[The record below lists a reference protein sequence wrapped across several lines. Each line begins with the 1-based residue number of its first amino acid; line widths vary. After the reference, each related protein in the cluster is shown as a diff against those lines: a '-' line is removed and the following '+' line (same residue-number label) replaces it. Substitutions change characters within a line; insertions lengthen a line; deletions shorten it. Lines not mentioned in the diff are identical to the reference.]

1 LAPRKL
7 PAGRWRKHQQRRL
20 RNLPKYSDA
29 CGGTVAPIQ
38 QKQLPQPTH
47 RSSGIF
53 LRLLKYMTKYWPAV
67 ALAMSCVVAVTYLNV
82 VVPLIV
88 REIVDKVLVRS
99 MYDQLAWLSLSI
111 ILVAALRSIVSFTQR
126 FSQQYIGQKVVF
138 DLRNNLFKSLEEKS
152 FSFYDQ
158 AQTGQLMSRVTSDV
172 EQVRALLAW
181 WLETLVASI
190 LTVGSVIF
198 VISTIDLRLTLL
210 YLATVPLVLLAAY
223 NFSKRVRPRFVLV
236 REIFGDM
243 TSVIQQTIVGT
254 RVVRAFAQ
262 EEYETGKFAVP
273 HSKYL
278 RTNLEIWRYRSVFMP
293 FMAFTLSLGTALV
306 YWYGGG
312 EVIQGDMTVGSLVAS
327 AAYLAMLVMPVRFT
341 GFLITFYQQA
351 IAGAERIFEIMDARP
366 EVDEKADA
374 VELPPMQREIVFKDV
389 SFEYAPGEKVLDKIN
404 LTVKAGE
411 TIALLGATG
420 SGKSSLIQLIPRFY
434 DVTEGNITIDG
445 YDVRDV
451 KLRSLRQ
458 QIGIV
463 LQETFLFSASI
474 RENIAYG
481 RPDATIEEIERVAK
495 IAGAHDFIMSSPD
508 KYDTKVGERGITLSG
523 GQRQRIAIARA
534 LLLNPRILIF
544 DDSTSSVD
552 IETEH
557 EIQQA
562 LQILLRDRTTFIITQ
577 RVSTIKNAT
586 RIVVF
591 ENGRI
596 AEEGSHGELL
606 AKNGIYAKIYRTQFK
621 EQEELLEAQ
630 AVQRRSE

>member
-1 LAPRKL
+1 
-7 PAGRWRKHQQRRL
+7 
-20 RNLPKYSDA
+20 
-29 CGGTVAPIQ
+29 
-38 QKQLPQPTH
+38 
-47 RSSGIF
+47 
-53 LRLLKYMTKYWPAV
+53 
-67 ALAMSCVVAVTYLNV
+67 
-82 VVPLIV
+82 
-88 REIVDKVLVRS
+88 
-99 MYDQLAWLSLSI
+99 
-111 ILVAALRSIVSFTQR
+111 
-126 FSQQYIGQKVVF
+126 
-138 DLRNNLFKSLEEKS
+138 LEEKS

-190 LTVGSVIF
+190 LMVGSVIL
-198 VISTIDLRLTLL
+198 VISTIDIRLALL
-210 YLATVPLVLLAAY
+210 YLATVPLILFAAY
-223 NFSKRVRPRFVLV
+223 TFSKRIRPRFALT
-236 REIFGDM
+236 REFFGDM

-262 EEYETGKFAVP
+262 EGQEESKFEVP
-273 HSKYL
+273 HGRYL
-278 RTNLEIWRYRSVFMP
+278 KTNLEIWRYRSMFMP
-293 FMAFTLSLGTALV
+293 FMAFTISLGTALV

-312 EVIQGDMTVGSLVAS
+312 VVVQGNMTVGSLVAS
-327 AAYLAMLVMPVRFT
+327 ATYLGMLVMPIRFI

-351 IAGAERIFEIMDARP
+351 ITGAERIFEIMDTRS
-366 EVDEKADA
+366 EVEEKPNAA
-374 VELPPMQREIVFKDV
+374 ELPPMQEQIMFKDV
-389 SFEYAPGEKVLDKIN
+389 SFEYAPGKKVLDKIN
-404 LTVKAGE
+404 LTVKTGE

-445 YDVRDV
+445 RDIRDV
-451 KLRSLRQ
+451 TLRSLRQ

-474 RENIAYG
+474 RENISYG
-481 RPDATIEEIERVAK
+481 RPNSTMEEVVQVAK
-495 IAGAHDFIMSSPD
+495 IAGAHDFIMSFPE
-508 KYDTKVGERGITLSG
+508 KYETRVGERGITLSG

-552 IETEH
+552 VETEH
-557 EIQQA
+557 EIQKA
-562 LQILLRDRTTFIITQ
+562 LQILLKNRTTFIITQ

-586 RIVVF
+586 RIIVF
-591 ENGRI
+591 ENGCI
-596 AEEGSHGELL
+596 AEEGTHEELL

-630 AVQRRSE
+630 PIQQRSD

>member
-1 LAPRKL
+1 MPHARIC
-7 PAGRWRKHQQRRL
+7 
-20 RNLPKYSDA
+20 DA
-29 CGGTVAPIQ
+29 CGRMVAPAQ
-38 QKQLPQPTH
+38 QKPLLQPTGR
-47 RSSGIF
+47 RSGTF
-53 LRLLKYMTKYWPAV
+53 PRLLMYMTKYWPAV

-82 VVPLIV
+82 IVPLII
-88 REIVDKVLVRS
+88 REVVDKVLVRNL
-99 MYDQLAWLSLSI
+99 YDQLPWLSLSI
-111 ILVAALRSIVSFTQR
+111 VLVAALRSTVSFTQR
-126 FSQQYIGQKVVF
+126 YSQQYIGQKVVF

-190 LTVGSVIF
+190 LTVGSVIL

-223 NFSKRVRPRFVLV
+223 NFSRRVRPRFALV

-254 RVVRAFAQ
+254 KVVRAFAQ
-262 EEYETGKFAVP
+262 EEHETRKFAFP

-278 RTNLEIWRYRSVFMP
+278 KTNLEIWRYRSMFMP
-293 FMAFTLSLGTALV
+293 FMAFTLSLGTVLV
-306 YWYGGG
+306 YWYGGA
-312 EVIQGDMTVGSLVAS
+312 EVIQGNMTVGSLVAS
-327 AAYLAMLVMPVRFT
+327 AAYLAMLVMPVRFI

-351 IAGAERIFEIMDARP
+351 ITGAERIFEIMDAKP
-366 EVDEKADA
+366 EVEEKPNA
-374 VELPPMQREIVFKDV
+374 VELPPMQKEIAFGDV
-389 SFEYAPGEKVLDKIN
+389 SFEYAPGKKVLDRID

-420 SGKSSLIQLIPRFY
+420 SGKSSLIHLIPRFY
-434 DVTEGNITIDG
+434 DATEGGITIDG
-445 YDVRDV
+445 HDLRDV
-451 KLRSLRQ
+451 KLKSLRQ

-481 RPDATIEEIERVAK
+481 RPDAKIGEIERVAK
-495 IAGAHDFIMSSPD
+495 IAGAHDFIMSFPD
-508 KYDTKVGERGITLSG
+508 KYDTQVGERGITLSG

-552 IETEH
+552 VETEH

-562 LQILLRDRTTFIITQ
+562 LQILLKNRTTFIITQ

-596 AEEGSHGELL
+596 AEEGSHEELL
-606 AKNGIYAKIYRTQFK
+606 AEDGIYAKIYRTQFK

>member
-1 LAPRKL
+1 MV
-7 PAGRWRKHQQRRL
+7 
-20 RNLPKYSDA
+20 
-29 CGGTVAPIQ
+29 T
-38 QKQLPQPTH
+38 QPTH
-47 RSSGIF
+47 PSSGMF
-53 LRLLKYMTKYWPAV
+53 LRLLKYMVKYWPA
-67 ALAMSCVVAVTYLNV
+67 ATLAMSCVVAATYLNV
-82 VVPLIV
+82 VIPLII
-88 REIVDKVLVRS
+88 REVVDKVLVQKV
-99 MYDQLAWLSLSI
+99 YEQLAWLSLSI
-111 ILVAALRSIVSFTQR
+111 VLVAAFRAIVSFTQR
-126 FSQQYIGQKVVF
+126 YSQQYIGQRVVF
-138 DLRNNLFKSLEEKS
+138 DLRNSLFTSLEEKS

-190 LTVGSVIF
+190 LTVGSVIL

-210 YLATVPLVLLAAY
+210 YLATVPLVLVAAY
-223 NFSKRVRPRFVLV
+223 NFSKRVRPRFAIV
-236 REIFGDM
+236 RGIFGDM

-254 RVVRAFAQ
+254 KVVRAFAQ
-262 EEYETGKFAVP
+262 EEQETSKFAFP

-278 RTNLEIWRYRSVFMP
+278 KTNLEIWRYRSMFMP

-306 YWYGGG
+306 YWYGGA
-312 EVIQGDMTVGSLVAS
+312 EVIRGNMTVGSLVAS
-327 AAYLAMLVMPVRFT
+327 AAYLAMLVMPLRFI

-351 IAGAERIFEIMDARP
+351 ITGAERIFEIMDAKP
-366 EVDEKADA
+366 EVEEKPNA
-374 VELPPMQREIVFKDV
+374 VELPPIQKQIAFKDV
-389 SFEYAPGEKVLDKIN
+389 SFEYAPGKKVLDRIN
-404 LTVKAGE
+404 LIVKTGE

-420 SGKSSLIQLIPRFY
+420 SGKSSLIHLIPRFY
-434 DVTEGNITIDG
+434 DVTEGSITVDG
-445 YDVRDV
+445 YDIRDV

-481 RPDATIEEIERVAK
+481 RPEAKIEEIERAAK
-495 IAGAHDFIMSSPD
+495 IAGAHDFIMSFPD
-508 KYDTKVGERGITLSG
+508 KYDTEVGERGVTLSG

-552 IETEH
+552 VETEH

-562 LQILLRDRTTFIITQ
+562 LQILLKNRTTFIITQ

-596 AEEGSHGELL
+596 AEEGSHEELL
-606 AKNGIYAKIYRTQFK
+606 ANDGIYAKIYRTQFK
-621 EQEELLEAQ
+621 EQEELLEAW
-630 AVQRRSE
+630 AIPRGSD

>member
-1 LAPRKL
+1 MA
-7 PAGRWRKHQQRRL
+7 
-20 RNLPKYSDA
+20 
-29 CGGTVAPIQ
+29 
-38 QKQLPQPTH
+38 
-47 RSSGIF
+47 
-53 LRLLKYMTKYWPAV
+53 KYWSATV
-67 ALAMSCVVAVTYLNV
+67 VAMSCVVAVTYLNI
-82 VVPLIV
+82 VVPLVI
-88 REIVDKVLVRS
+88 REIVDKVLVQR

-111 ILVAALRSIVSFTQR
+111 VLIAALRSIFSFTQR

-138 DLRNNLFKSLEEKS
+138 DLRNNLFRSLEEKS

-181 WLETLVASI
+181 WLETLIASI
-190 LTVGSVIF
+190 LMVGSVVF
-198 VISTIDLRLTLL
+198 VISTIDVRLMLL
-210 YLATVPLVLLAAY
+210 YLATVPLVLVAAY
-223 NFSKRVRPRFVLV
+223 NFSRRIRPRFALT

-254 RVVRAFAQ
+254 KVVRAFAK
-262 EEYETGKFAVP
+262 EEYEKKKFALT
-273 HSKYL
+273 HGRYL
-278 RTNLEIWRYRSVFMP
+278 KTNLEIWRYRSMFMP
-293 FMAFTLSLGTALV
+293 FMAFTLGLGTALV

-312 EVIQGDMTVGSLVAS
+312 EVIRGGMTVGSLVAS
-327 AAYLAMLVMPVRFT
+327 AAYLTMLVMPVRFI

-351 IAGAERIFEIMDARP
+351 ITGAERIFEIMDAKP
-366 EVDEKADA
+366 EVEEKPNAI
-374 VELPPMQREIVFKDV
+374 ELPPMQKEIAFRDV
-389 SFEYAPGEKVLDKIN
+389 SFEYTSGVKVLDGIN
-404 LTVKAGE
+404 LAVKAGE

-420 SGKSSLIQLIPRFY
+420 SGKSSLIHLIPRFY
-434 DVTEGNITIDG
+434 DVAEGSIEIDG
-445 YDVRDV
+445 HDVRDL
-451 KLRSLRQ
+451 KLKSLRQ

-481 RPDATIEEIERVAK
+481 RPDAKMEEIERVAK
-495 IAGAHDFIMSSPD
+495 IAGAHDFITSFPE

-552 IETEH
+552 VETEH

-562 LQILLRDRTTFIITQ
+562 LQILLQNRTTFIITQ

-596 AEEGSHGELL
+596 AEEGSHEELL
-606 AKNGIYAKIYRTQFK
+606 RRDGIYAKIYRTQFK
-621 EQEELLEAQ
+621 EQEELLAAQ
-630 AVQRRSE
+630 AVQRRSRQ

>member
-1 LAPRKL
+1 MA
-7 PAGRWRKHQQRRL
+7 
-20 RNLPKYSDA
+20 
-29 CGGTVAPIQ
+29 
-38 QKQLPQPTH
+38 
-47 RSSGIF
+47 
-53 LRLLKYMTKYWPAV
+53 KYWPATAV
-67 ALAMSCVVAVTYLNV
+67 AMCCVLAVTYLNV
-82 VVPLIV
+82 IVPLVI
-88 REIVDKVLVRS
+88 REIVDKVLVQR

-111 ILVAALRSIVSFTQR
+111 VLIAVLRSVFSFTQR

-138 DLRNNLFKSLEEKS
+138 DLRNSLFKSLEEKS

-181 WLETLVASI
+181 WLETLIASV
-190 LTVGSVIF
+190 LTVGSVVF
-198 VISTIDLRLTLL
+198 VISTMDLRLMLL
-210 YLATVPLVLLAAY
+210 YLATVPLVLIAAY
-223 NFSKRVRPRFVLV
+223 NFSKRIRPRFALT
-236 REIFGDM
+236 REIYGDM

-254 RVVRAFAQ
+254 KVVRAFAQ
-262 EEYETGKFAVP
+262 EEYERKKFSLT
-273 HSKYL
+273 HGRYL
-278 RTNLEIWRYRSVFMP
+278 KTNLEIWGYRSMFMP

-306 YWYGGG
+306 YWFGGG
-312 EVIQGDMTVGSLVAS
+312 EVIRGSMTVGSLVAS
-327 AAYLAMLVMPVRFT
+327 AAYLTMLVMPVRFI

-351 IAGAERIFEIMDARP
+351 ITGAERIFEIMDAKP
-366 EVDEKADA
+366 EVEEKQNAI
-374 VELPPMQREIVFKDV
+374 ELPPMQKEIAFRNV
-389 SFEYAPGEKVLDKIN
+389 SFEYAPGVKVLDGIN
-404 LTVKAGE
+404 LAVKAGE

-420 SGKSSLIQLIPRFY
+420 SGKSSLIHLIPRFY
-434 DVTEGNITIDG
+434 DVTEGSIEIDG
-445 YDVRDV
+445 YDVKDV

-463 LQETFLFSASI
+463 LQETFLFSSSI
-474 RENIAYG
+474 KENIAYG
-481 RPDATIEEIERVAK
+481 RPNATMEEIERVAK
-495 IAGAHDFIMSSPD
+495 IAGAHDFILSFPD
-508 KYDTKVGERGITLSG
+508 RYDTKVGERGITLSG

-552 IETEH
+552 VETEH

-562 LQILLRDRTTFIITQ
+562 LQILLENRTTFVITQ

-596 AEEGSHGELL
+596 AEEGSHEELL

-621 EQEELLEAQ
+621 EQEELLAAQ
-630 AVQRRSE
+630 AVQRRGGQ

>member
-1 LAPRKL
+1 MA
-7 PAGRWRKHQQRRL
+7 
-20 RNLPKYSDA
+20 
-29 CGGTVAPIQ
+29 
-38 QKQLPQPTH
+38 
-47 RSSGIF
+47 
-53 LRLLKYMTKYWPAV
+53 KYWPAA
-67 ALAMSCVVAVTYLNV
+67 ALAMACVVAVTYLNV
-82 VVPLIV
+82 IVPLII
-88 REIVDKVLVRS
+88 REAVDKVLIQGL
-99 MYDQLAWLSLSI
+99 YDQLPWLSLSI
-111 ILVAALRSIVSFTQR
+111 ILVAALKSIVSFTQR
-126 FSQQYIGQKVVF
+126 YSQQYIGQKVVF
-138 DLRNNLFKSLEEKS
+138 DLRNDLFRSLEEKS

-181 WLETLVASI
+181 WLETLIASI
-190 LTVGSVIF
+190 LTVGSVIL
-198 VISTIDLRLTLL
+198 VISTIDMRLTLL

-223 NFSKRVRPRFVLV
+223 NFSRRVRPRFALV

-254 RVVRAFAQ
+254 KVVRAFAQ
-262 EEYETGKFAVP
+262 EEQEKRKFAVP
-273 HSKYL
+273 HGRYL
-278 RTNLEIWRYRSVFMP
+278 ATNLEIWRYRSIFIP

-306 YWYGGG
+306 YWYGGS
-312 EVIQGDMTVGSLVAS
+312 EVVQGNMTVGSLVAS
-327 AAYLAMLVMPVRFT
+327 AAYLAMLVMPVRFI

-351 IAGAERIFEIMDARP
+351 IAGAERIFEIMDAKP
-366 EVDEKADA
+366 DVEEKPDA

-389 SFEYAPGEKVLDKIN
+389 SFEYVPGKKVLDRIN
-404 LTVKAGE
+404 LRVKAGE
-411 TIALLGATG
+411 TVALLGATG
-420 SGKSSLIQLIPRFY
+420 SGKSSLIHLIPRFY
-434 DVTEGNITIDG
+434 DVTEGAITIDG
-445 YDVRDV
+445 YDIRDV
-451 KLRSLRQ
+451 TLRSLRQ

-481 RPDATIEEIERVAK
+481 RPDATMDDIIRVAK
-495 IAGAHDFIMSSPD
+495 IAGAHEFITSFPD
-508 KYDTKVGERGITLSG
+508 GYETQVGERGVTLSG

-552 IETEH
+552 VETEH

-562 LQILLRDRTTFIITQ
+562 LQILLKGRTTFIITQ
-577 RVSTIKNAT
+577 RVSTIKNAS

-596 AEEGSHGELL
+596 AEEGSHEELL
-606 AKNGIYAKIYRTQFK
+606 AKDGIYAKIYRTQFK

-630 AVQRRSE
+630 VTQRRGD

>member
-1 LAPRKL
+1 MA
-7 PAGRWRKHQQRRL
+7 
-20 RNLPKYSDA
+20 
-29 CGGTVAPIQ
+29 
-38 QKQLPQPTH
+38 
-47 RSSGIF
+47 
-53 LRLLKYMTKYWPAV
+53 KYWPAV

-82 VVPLIV
+82 IVPLII
-88 REIVDKVLVRS
+88 REVVDKVLVRNL
-99 MYDQLAWLSLSI
+99 YDQLPWLSLSI

-126 FSQQYIGQKVVF
+126 YSQQYIGQKVVF

-210 YLATVPLVLLAAY
+210 YLVTVPLVLIAAY
-223 NFSKRVRPRFVLV
+223 NFSRRVRPRFALV

-254 RVVRAFAQ
+254 KVVRAFAQ
-262 EEYETGKFAVP
+262 EEHETRKFAFP

-278 RTNLEIWRYRSVFMP
+278 KTNLEIWRYRSMFMP
-293 FMAFTLSLGTALV
+293 FMAFTLSLGTVLV
-306 YWYGGG
+306 YWHGGA
-312 EVIQGDMTVGSLVAS
+312 EVIQGNMTVGSLVAS
-327 AAYLAMLVMPVRFT
+327 AAYLAMLVMPVRFI

-351 IAGAERIFEIMDARP
+351 IAGAERIFEIMDAKP
-366 EVDEKADA
+366 EVEEKPNA
-374 VELPPMQREIVFKDV
+374 VELPPMQKEIAFKDV
-389 SFEYAPGEKVLDKIN
+389 SFEYAPGKKVLDKIN
-404 LTVKAGE
+404 LAAKAGE
-411 TIALLGATG
+411 TVALLGATG
-420 SGKSSLIQLIPRFY
+420 SGKSSMIHLIPRFY
-434 DVTEGNITIDG
+434 DVTEGSITVDG
-445 YDVRDV
+445 YDLRDV
-451 KLRSLRQ
+451 KLKSLRQ

-481 RPDATIEEIERVAK
+481 RPDAKTEEIERVAK
-495 IAGAHDFIMSSPD
+495 IAGAHDFIMSFPD
-508 KYDTKVGERGITLSG
+508 KYDTQVGERGITLSG

-552 IETEH
+552 VETEH

-562 LQILLRDRTTFIITQ
+562 LQILLKNRTTFIITQ
-577 RVSTIKNAT
+577 RVSTIKNAS

-596 AEEGSHGELL
+596 AEEGSHEELL
-606 AKNGIYAKIYRTQFK
+606 AKDGIYAKIYRTQFK

>member
-1 LAPRKL
+1 MA
-7 PAGRWRKHQQRRL
+7 
-20 RNLPKYSDA
+20 
-29 CGGTVAPIQ
+29 
-38 QKQLPQPTH
+38 
-47 RSSGIF
+47 
-53 LRLLKYMTKYWPAV
+53 KYWPATTV
-67 ALAMSCVVAVTYLNV
+67 AMLCVVAVTYLNV
-82 VVPLIV
+82 VVPLII
-88 REIVDKVLVRS
+88 REVVDKVLVQN

-111 ILVAALRSIVSFTQR
+111 IVIAALRSVFSFTQR
-126 FSQQYIGQKVVF
+126 FTQQYIGQKVVF

-181 WLETLVASI
+181 WLETLVSSV
-190 LTVGSVIF
+190 LTVGSVVL
-198 VISTIDLRLTLL
+198 VISTIDPRLMLF
-210 YLATVPLVLLAAY
+210 YLATIPLVLVAAY
-223 NFSKRVRPRFVLV
+223 NFSKRIRPRFALT

-262 EEYETGKFAVP
+262 EEHEKKKFSVP
-273 HSKYL
+273 HSRYL
-278 RTNLEIWRYRSVFMP
+278 KTNIEIWRYRSMFMP
-293 FMAFTLSLGTALV
+293 FMAFTVSLGTALV

-312 EVIQGDMTVGSLVAS
+312 EVIRGNMTIGSLVAS
-327 AAYLAMLVMPVRFT
+327 AAYLAMLVMPVRFI
-341 GFLITFYQQA
+341 GFLMTFYQQA
-351 IAGAERIFEIMDARP
+351 ITGAERIFEIMDAKP
-366 EVDEKADA
+366 EVEDKPDA
-374 VELPPMQREIVFKDV
+374 IELPPIQRGIVFKDV
-389 SFEYAPGEKVLDKIN
+389 FFEYAPGARVLDRIN
-404 LTVKAGE
+404 LAVKMGE

-434 DVTEGNITIDG
+434 DVTEGSITIDG
-445 YDVRDV
+445 YDLRDV
-451 KLRSLRQ
+451 TLRSLRQ

-481 RPDATIEEIERVAK
+481 RPDATMGDIEKVAK
-495 IAGAHDFIMSSPD
+495 IAGAHDFIMSFPD
-508 KYDTKVGERGITLSG
+508 KYDTKVGERGVTLSG

-552 IETEH
+552 VETEH

-562 LQILLRDRTTFIITQ
+562 LQILLKNRTTFIITQ

-591 ENGRI
+591 ENGAI
-596 AEEGSHGELL
+596 VEEGSHEELL
-606 AKNGIYAKIYRTQFK
+606 AKDGIYAKIYRTQFK
-621 EQEELLEAQ
+621 EQEDILEAQ
-630 AVQRRSE
+630 AVQRRSK

>member
-1 LAPRKL
+1 MYCDQCGSRLMPHARFCDSCGRSVAITLQKPPVQLKRRRSGTFPRL
-7 PAGRWRKHQQRRL
+7 MR
-20 RNLPKYSDA
+20 
-29 CGGTVAPIQ
+29 
-38 QKQLPQPTH
+38 
-47 RSSGIF
+47 
-53 LRLLKYMTKYWPAV
+53 YMAKYWPAV
-67 ALAMSCVVAVTYLNV
+67 TLAMSCVVAVTYLNV
-82 VVPLIV
+82 IVPLII
-88 REIVDKVLVRS
+88 REVVDKILVRNL
-99 MYDQLAWLSLSI
+99 YDQLPWLSLSI
-111 ILVAALRSIVSFTQR
+111 ILVAALRSTVSFTQR
-126 FSQQYIGQKVVF
+126 YSQQYIGQKVVF

-210 YLATVPLVLLAAY
+210 YLVTVPLVLLAAY
-223 NFSKRVRPRFVLV
+223 NFSRRVRPRFALV

-254 RVVRAFAQ
+254 KVVRAFAQ
-262 EEYETGKFAVP
+262 EEYETKKFAFP

-278 RTNLEIWRYRSVFMP
+278 KTNLEIWRYRSMFMP

-306 YWYGGG
+306 YWYGGA
-312 EVIQGDMTVGSLVAS
+312 EVIQGNMTVGSLVAS
-327 AAYLAMLVMPVRFT
+327 AAYLAMLVMPVRFI

-351 IAGAERIFEIMDARP
+351 ITGAERIFEIMDAKP
-366 EVDEKADA
+366 EVEEKPNA
-374 VELPPMQREIVFKDV
+374 VELPPMQKEIAFKDV
-389 SFEYAPGEKVLDKIN
+389 SFEYAPGKKVLDRIN
-404 LTVKAGE
+404 LAAKAGE
-411 TIALLGATG
+411 TVALLGATG
-420 SGKSSLIQLIPRFY
+420 SGKSSLIHLIPRFY
-434 DVTEGNITIDG
+434 DVTQGSITVDG
-445 YDVRDV
+445 YDLRDV
-451 KLRSLRQ
+451 KLKSLRQ

-474 RENIAYG
+474 RDNIAYG
-481 RPDATIEEIERVAK
+481 RPDAKTEEIERVAK
-495 IAGAHDFIMSSPD
+495 IAGAHDFITSFPD
-508 KYDTKVGERGITLSG
+508 KYDTQVGERGITLSG

-552 IETEH
+552 VETEH

-562 LQILLRDRTTFIITQ
+562 LQILLKNRTTFIITQ
-577 RVSTIKNAT
+577 RVSTIKNAS

-596 AEEGSHGELL
+596 AEEGSHEELL
-606 AKNGIYAKIYRTQFK
+606 AKDGIYAKIYRTQFK

>member
-1 LAPRKL
+1 MPHARIC
-7 PAGRWRKHQQRRL
+7 
-20 RNLPKYSDA
+20 DA
-29 CGGTVAPIQ
+29 CGRMVAPTQ
-38 QKQLPQPTH
+38 QKPLLQPTGR
-47 RSSGIF
+47 RSGTF
-53 LRLLKYMTKYWPAV
+53 PRLLMYMTKYWPAV

-82 VVPLIV
+82 IVPLII
-88 REIVDKVLVRS
+88 REVVDKVLVRNL
-99 MYDQLAWLSLSI
+99 YDQLPWLSLSI
-111 ILVAALRSIVSFTQR
+111 VLVAALRSTVSFTQR
-126 FSQQYIGQKVVF
+126 YSQQYIGQKVVF

-190 LTVGSVIF
+190 LTVGSVIL

-223 NFSKRVRPRFVLV
+223 NFSRRVRPRFALV

-254 RVVRAFAQ
+254 KVVRAFAQ
-262 EEYETGKFAVP
+262 EEHETRKFAFP

-278 RTNLEIWRYRSVFMP
+278 KTNLEIWRYRSMFMP
-293 FMAFTLSLGTALV
+293 FMAFTLSLGTVLV
-306 YWYGGG
+306 YWYGGA
-312 EVIQGDMTVGSLVAS
+312 EVIQGNMTVGSLVAS
-327 AAYLAMLVMPVRFT
+327 AAYLAMLVMPVRFI

-351 IAGAERIFEIMDARP
+351 ITGAERIFEIMDAKP
-366 EVDEKADA
+366 EVEEKPNA
-374 VELPPMQREIVFKDV
+374 VELPPMQKEIAFGDV
-389 SFEYAPGEKVLDKIN
+389 SFEYAPGKKVLDRID

-420 SGKSSLIQLIPRFY
+420 SGKSSLIHLIPRFY
-434 DVTEGNITIDG
+434 DATEGGITIDG
-445 YDVRDV
+445 HDLRDV
-451 KLRSLRQ
+451 KLKSLRQ

-481 RPDATIEEIERVAK
+481 RPDAKIGEIERVAK
-495 IAGAHDFIMSSPD
+495 IAGAHDFIMSFPD
-508 KYDTKVGERGITLSG
+508 KYDTQVGERGITLSG

-552 IETEH
+552 VETEH

-562 LQILLRDRTTFIITQ
+562 LQILLKNRTTFIITQ

-596 AEEGSHGELL
+596 AEEGSHEELL
-606 AKNGIYAKIYRTQFK
+606 AEDGIYAKIYRTQFK

>member
-1 LAPRKL
+1 MA
-7 PAGRWRKHQQRRL
+7 
-20 RNLPKYSDA
+20 
-29 CGGTVAPIQ
+29 
-38 QKQLPQPTH
+38 
-47 RSSGIF
+47 
-53 LRLLKYMTKYWPAV
+53 KYWHAV
-67 ALAMSCVVAVTYLNV
+67 TLAMFCVVAVTYLNV
-82 VVPLIV
+82 IVPLII
-88 REIVDKVLVRS
+88 RDIVDKVLVQS

-111 ILVAALRSIVSFTQR
+111 ILVAVLRSIASFAQR
-126 FSQQYIGQKVVF
+126 YSQQYIGQKVVF
-138 DLRNNLFKSLEEKS
+138 DLRNNLFTSLEEKS

-181 WLETLVASI
+181 WLETLVSSI
-190 LTVGSVIF
+190 LTVGSVIL
-198 VISTIDLRLTLL
+198 VISTIDIRLMLL

-223 NFSKRVRPRFVLV
+223 NFSKRIRPRFALV
-236 REIFGDM
+236 RGIFGDM

-254 RVVRAFAQ
+254 KVVRAFAQ
-262 EEYETGKFAVP
+262 EEHEKEKFAFP

-278 RTNLEIWRYRSVFMP
+278 KTNLEIWRYRSAFMP

-306 YWYGGG
+306 YWYGGVD
-312 EVIQGDMTVGSLVAS
+312 VIQGNLTVGSLVAS
-327 AAYLAMLVMPVRFT
+327 AAYLAMLVMPLRFI

-351 IAGAERIFEIMDARP
+351 ITGAERIFEIMDARP
-366 EVDEKADA
+366 EVEEKPDA
-374 VELPPMQREIVFKDV
+374 IEFPPMQKEIAFKDV
-389 SFEYAPGEKVLDKIN
+389 SFEYAPGKKVLEKIN

-411 TIALLGATG
+411 TVALLGATG

-434 DVTEGNITIDG
+434 DVTEGSITIDG
-445 YDVRDV
+445 HDLRDV
-451 KLRSLRQ
+451 KLRSMRQ

-463 LQETFLFSASI
+463 LQETFLFSASL
-474 RENIAYG
+474 RDNIAYG
-481 RPDATIEEIERVAK
+481 RPDATTEDVEGVAK
-495 IAGAHDFIMSSPD
+495 IAGAHDFIMSFPD
-508 KYDTKVGERGITLSG
+508 KYDTQVGERGITLSG

-552 IETEH
+552 VETEH

-562 LQILLRDRTTFIITQ
+562 LQILLKNRTTFIITQ

-591 ENGRI
+591 ENGKI
-596 AEEGSHGELL
+596 VEEGNHEELL
-606 AKNGIYAKIYRTQFK
+606 AKDGIYAKIYRTQFK
-621 EQEELLEAQ
+621 EQEELLEAK

>member
-1 LAPRKL
+1 MA
-7 PAGRWRKHQQRRL
+7 
-20 RNLPKYSDA
+20 
-29 CGGTVAPIQ
+29 
-38 QKQLPQPTH
+38 
-47 RSSGIF
+47 
-53 LRLLKYMTKYWPAV
+53 KYWPATTV
-67 ALAMSCVVAVTYLNV
+67 AMSCVVAVTYLNV
-82 VVPLIV
+82 VVPLII
-88 REIVDKVLVRS
+88 REVVDKVLVQN

-111 ILVAALRSIVSFTQR
+111 IVIAALRSVFSFTQR
-126 FSQQYIGQKVVF
+126 FTQQYIGQKVVF
-138 DLRNNLFKSLEEKS
+138 DLRNNLFRSLEEKS

-181 WLETLVASI
+181 WLETLVSSV
-190 LTVGSVIF
+190 LTVGSVVL
-198 VISTIDLRLTLL
+198 VISTIDPRLMLF
-210 YLATVPLVLLAAY
+210 YLATIPLVLVAAY
-223 NFSKRVRPRFVLV
+223 NFSKRIRPRFALT

-262 EEYETGKFAVP
+262 EEHEKKKFSVP
-273 HSKYL
+273 HSRYL
-278 RTNLEIWRYRSVFMP
+278 KTNIEIWRYRSMFMP
-293 FMAFTLSLGTALV
+293 FMAFTVSLGTALV

-312 EVIQGDMTVGSLVAS
+312 EVIRGNMTIGSLVAS
-327 AAYLAMLVMPVRFT
+327 AAYLAMLVMPVRFI
-341 GFLITFYQQA
+341 GFLMTFYQQA
-351 IAGAERIFEIMDARP
+351 ITGAERIFEIMDAKP
-366 EVDEKADA
+366 EVEDKPDA
-374 VELPPMQREIVFKDV
+374 IELPPIQRGIVFKDV
-389 SFEYAPGEKVLDKIN
+389 FFEYAPGARVLDRIN
-404 LTVKAGE
+404 LAVKRGE

-434 DVTEGNITIDG
+434 DVTEGSITIDG
-445 YDVRDV
+445 YDLRDV
-451 KLRSLRQ
+451 TLRSLRQ

-481 RPDATIEEIERVAK
+481 RPDATMGDIEKVAK
-495 IAGAHDFIMSSPD
+495 IAGAHDFIMSFPD
-508 KYDTKVGERGITLSG
+508 KYDTKVGERGVTLSG

-552 IETEH
+552 VETEH

-562 LQILLRDRTTFIITQ
+562 LQILLKNRTTFIITQ

-591 ENGRI
+591 ENGAI
-596 AEEGSHGELL
+596 VEEGSHEELL
-606 AKNGIYAKIYRTQFK
+606 AKDGIYAKIYRTQFK
-621 EQEELLEAQ
+621 EQEDILEAQ
-630 AVQRRSE
+630 AVQRRSK

>member
-1 LAPRKL
+1 MA
-7 PAGRWRKHQQRRL
+7 
-20 RNLPKYSDA
+20 
-29 CGGTVAPIQ
+29 
-38 QKQLPQPTH
+38 
-47 RSSGIF
+47 
-53 LRLLKYMTKYWPAV
+53 KYWPATTV
-67 ALAMSCVVAVTYLNV
+67 AMLCVVAVTYLNV
-82 VVPLIV
+82 VVPLII
-88 REIVDKVLVRS
+88 REVVDKVLVQN

-111 ILVAALRSIVSFTQR
+111 IVIAALRSVFSFTQR
-126 FSQQYIGQKVVF
+126 FTQQYIGQKVVF

-181 WLETLVASI
+181 WLETLVSSV
-190 LTVGSVIF
+190 LTVGSVVL
-198 VISTIDLRLTLL
+198 VISTIDPRLMLF
-210 YLATVPLVLLAAY
+210 YLATIPLVLVAAY
-223 NFSKRVRPRFVLV
+223 NFSKRIRPRFALT

-262 EEYETGKFAVP
+262 EEHEKKKFSVP
-273 HSKYL
+273 HSRYL
-278 RTNLEIWRYRSVFMP
+278 KTNLEIWRYRSMFMP
-293 FMAFTLSLGTALV
+293 FMAFTVSLGTALV

-312 EVIQGDMTVGSLVAS
+312 EVIRGNMTIGSLVAS
-327 AAYLAMLVMPVRFT
+327 AAYLAMLVMPVRFI
-341 GFLITFYQQA
+341 GFLMTFYQQA
-351 IAGAERIFEIMDARP
+351 ITGAERIFEIMDAKP
-366 EVDEKADA
+366 EVEDKPDA
-374 VELPPMQREIVFKDV
+374 IELPPIQRGIVFKDV
-389 SFEYAPGEKVLDKIN
+389 FFEYALGARVLDRIN
-404 LTVKAGE
+404 LAVKMGE

-434 DVTEGNITIDG
+434 DVTEGSITIDG
-445 YDVRDV
+445 YDLRDV
-451 KLRSLRQ
+451 TLRSLRQ

-481 RPDATIEEIERVAK
+481 RPDATMGDIEKVAK
-495 IAGAHDFIMSSPD
+495 IAGAHDFIMSFPD
-508 KYDTKVGERGITLSG
+508 KYDTKVGERGVTLSG

-552 IETEH
+552 VETEH

-562 LQILLRDRTTFIITQ
+562 LQILLKNRTTFIITQ

-591 ENGRI
+591 ENGAI
-596 AEEGSHGELL
+596 VEEGSHEELL
-606 AKNGIYAKIYRTQFK
+606 AKDGIYAKIYRTQFK
-621 EQEELLEAQ
+621 EQEDILEAQ
-630 AVQRRSE
+630 AVQRRSK

>member
-1 LAPRKL
+1 MVRYCDRC
-7 PAGRWRKHQQRRL
+7 GRPLISESR
-20 RNLPKYSDA
+20 YCEI
-29 CGGTVAPIQ
+29 CGKSIADVE
-38 QKQLPQPTH
+38 QKALPQSAR

-53 LRLLKYMTKYWPAV
+53 PRLLKYMVKYWPAV
-67 ALAMSCVVAVTYLNV
+67 LLAMSCVVAVTYLNV
-82 VVPLIV
+82 IVPLIV
-88 REIVDKVLVRS
+88 RDVVDKVLVRN
-99 MYDQLAWLSLSI
+99 MYDQLPWLSLSI
-111 ILVAALRSIVSFTQR
+111 ILVAALRSVVSFTQR
-126 FSQQYIGQKVVF
+126 YSQQYIGQKVVF
-138 DLRNNLFKSLEEKS
+138 DLRNSLFRSLEEKS

-198 VISTIDLRLTLL
+198 VISTIDLNLALL
-210 YLATVPLVLLAAY
+210 YLATAPLVLLAAY
-223 NFSKRVRPRFVLV
+223 SFSKRIRPRFALT
-236 REIFGDM
+236 REIFGEI

-262 EEYETGKFAVP
+262 EEHEAKKFEVPHGKFL
-273 HSKYL
+273 K
-278 RTNLEIWRYRSVFMP
+278 TNLEIWRYRSMFMP

-312 EVIQGDMTVGSLVAS
+312 VVIRGNMTVGSLVAS
-327 AAYLAMLVMPVRFT
+327 AAYLAMLVMPVRFM

-351 IAGAERIFEIMDARP
+351 ITGAERIFEIMDAKL
-366 EVDEKADA
+366 EVEEKPDA
-374 VELPPMQREIVFKDV
+374 VELPPMQKQIAFKDV
-389 SFEYAPGEKVLDKIN
+389 SFEYAFGKKVLDKIN
-404 LTVKAGE
+404 LAVNAGE
-411 TIALLGATG
+411 IIALLGATG
-420 SGKSSLIQLIPRFY
+420 SGKSSLIHLIPRFY
-434 DVTEGNITIDG
+434 DVTEGSITIDG
-445 YDVRDV
+445 YDIRDV

-474 RENIAYG
+474 KENISYG
-481 RPDATIEEIERVAK
+481 KPDATDEEIERVAK
-495 IAGAHDFIMSSPD
+495 VAGAHDFIMSLPD
-508 KYDTKVGERGITLSG
+508 KYETRVGERGITLSG

-552 IETEH
+552 VETEH

-562 LQILLRDRTTFIITQ
+562 LQTLLKNRTTFIITQ

-591 ENGRI
+591 ENGQI
-596 AEEGSHGELL
+596 VEEGSHEELL
-606 AKNGIYAKIYRTQFK
+606 ARDGIYAKIYRTQFK

-630 AVQRRSE
+630 VIQRRSD

>member
-1 LAPRKL
+1 MA
-7 PAGRWRKHQQRRL
+7 
-20 RNLPKYSDA
+20 
-29 CGGTVAPIQ
+29 
-38 QKQLPQPTH
+38 
-47 RSSGIF
+47 
-53 LRLLKYMTKYWPAV
+53 KYWPAV
-67 ALAMSCVVAVTYLNV
+67 LLAMSCVVAVTYLNV
-82 VVPLIV
+82 IVPLIV
-88 REIVDKVLVRS
+88 RDVVDKVLVQN
-99 MYDQLAWLSLSI
+99 MYDQLPWLSLSI
-111 ILVAALRSIVSFTQR
+111 ILVAVLRSVVSFTQR
-126 FSQQYIGQKVVF
+126 YSQQYIGQKVVF
-138 DLRNNLFKSLEEKS
+138 DLRNSLFRSLEEKS

-198 VISTIDLRLTLL
+198 VISTIDLNLALL
-210 YLATVPLVLLAAY
+210 YLATAPLVLLAAY
-223 NFSKRVRPRFVLV
+223 SFSKRIRPRFALT
-236 REIFGDM
+236 REIFGEI

-262 EEYETGKFAVP
+262 EEHEAKKFEVPHGKFL
-273 HSKYL
+273 K
-278 RTNLEIWRYRSVFMP
+278 TNLEIWRYRSIFMP

-312 EVIQGDMTVGSLVAS
+312 VVIRGNMTVGSLVAS
-327 AAYLAMLVMPVRFT
+327 AAYLAMLVMPVRFM

-351 IAGAERIFEIMDARP
+351 ITGAERIFEIMDAKL
-366 EVDEKADA
+366 EVEEKPDA
-374 VELPPMQREIVFKDV
+374 VELPPMQKQIAFKDV
-389 SFEYAPGEKVLDKIN
+389 SFEYAFGKKVLDKIN
-404 LTVKAGE
+404 LAVNAGE
-411 TIALLGATG
+411 IIALLGATG
-420 SGKSSLIQLIPRFY
+420 SGKSSLIHLIPRFY
-434 DVTEGNITIDG
+434 DVTEGSITIDG
-445 YDVRDV
+445 YDIRDV

-474 RENIAYG
+474 KENISYG
-481 RPDATIEEIERVAK
+481 KPDATDEEIERVAK
-495 IAGAHDFIMSSPD
+495 VAGAHDFIMSLPD
-508 KYDTKVGERGITLSG
+508 KYETRVGERGITLSG

-552 IETEH
+552 VETEH

-562 LQILLRDRTTFIITQ
+562 LQTLLKNRTTFIITQ

-591 ENGRI
+591 ENGQI
-596 AEEGSHGELL
+596 VEEGSHEELL
-606 AKNGIYAKIYRTQFK
+606 ARDGIYAKIYRTQFK

-630 AVQRRSE
+630 VIQRRSD

>member
-1 LAPRKL
+1 MA
-7 PAGRWRKHQQRRL
+7 
-20 RNLPKYSDA
+20 
-29 CGGTVAPIQ
+29 
-38 QKQLPQPTH
+38 
-47 RSSGIF
+47 
-53 LRLLKYMTKYWPAV
+53 KYWPATTV
-67 ALAMSCVVAVTYLNV
+67 AMLCVVAVTYLNV
-82 VVPLIV
+82 VVPLII
-88 REIVDKVLVRS
+88 REVVDKVLVQN

-111 ILVAALRSIVSFTQR
+111 IVIAALRSVFSFTQR
-126 FSQQYIGQKVVF
+126 FTQQYIGQKVVF
-138 DLRNNLFKSLEEKS
+138 DLRNNLFRSLEEKS

-181 WLETLVASI
+181 WLETLVSSV
-190 LTVGSVIF
+190 LTVGSVVL
-198 VISTIDLRLTLL
+198 VISTIDPRLMLF
-210 YLATVPLVLLAAY
+210 YLATIPLVLVAAY
-223 NFSKRVRPRFVLV
+223 NFSKRIRPRFALT

-262 EEYETGKFAVP
+262 EEHEKKKFSVP
-273 HSKYL
+273 HSRYL
-278 RTNLEIWRYRSVFMP
+278 KTNLEIWRYRSMFMP
-293 FMAFTLSLGTALV
+293 FMAFTVSLGTALV

-312 EVIQGDMTVGSLVAS
+312 EVIRGNMTIGSLVAS
-327 AAYLAMLVMPVRFT
+327 AAYLAMLVMPVRFI
-341 GFLITFYQQA
+341 GFLMTFYQQA
-351 IAGAERIFEIMDARP
+351 ITGAERIFEIMDAKP
-366 EVDEKADA
+366 EVEDKPDA
-374 VELPPMQREIVFKDV
+374 IELPPIQRGIVFKDV
-389 SFEYAPGEKVLDKIN
+389 FFEYAPGARVLDRIN
-404 LTVKAGE
+404 LAVKMGE

-434 DVTEGNITIDG
+434 DVTEGSITIDG
-445 YDVRDV
+445 YDLRDV
-451 KLRSLRQ
+451 TLRSLRQ

-481 RPDATIEEIERVAK
+481 RPDATMGDIEKVAK
-495 IAGAHDFIMSSPD
+495 IAGAHDFIMSFPD
-508 KYDTKVGERGITLSG
+508 KYDTKVGERGVTLSG

-552 IETEH
+552 VETEH

-562 LQILLRDRTTFIITQ
+562 LQILLKNRTTFIITQ

-591 ENGRI
+591 ENGAI
-596 AEEGSHGELL
+596 VEEGSHEELL
-606 AKNGIYAKIYRTQFK
+606 AKDGIYAKIYRTQFK
-621 EQEELLEAQ
+621 EQEDILEAQ
-630 AVQRRSE
+630 AVQRRSK

>member
-1 LAPRKL
+1 MKYCDQCRRPLAPEARYCD
-7 PAGRWRKHQQRRL
+7 G
-20 RNLPKYSDA
+20 
-29 CGGTVAPIQ
+29 CGKMVAPIQ
-38 QKQLPQPTH
+38 QKPIRQLTS
-47 RSSGIF
+47 RSSGML
-53 LRLLKYMTKYWPAV
+53 LRLMRYMSKYWPAV
-67 ALAMSCVVAVTYLNV
+67 TLAMSCVVAVTYLNII
-82 VVPLIV
+82 VPLIV
-88 REIVDKVLVRS
+88 REIVDKVLVQS

-111 ILVAALRSIVSFTQR
+111 VLVAAVRSTVSFAQR
-126 FSQQYIGQKVVF
+126 YSQQYIGQKVVF
-138 DLRNNLFKSLEEKS
+138 DMRNRLFTSLEEKS

-190 LTVGSVIF
+190 LTVGSVIL

-210 YLATVPLVLLAAY
+210 YLATIPLVLLAAY
-223 NFSKRVRPRFVLV
+223 NFSKRVRPRFALT

-254 RVVRAFAQ
+254 KVVRAFAQ
-262 EEYETGKFAVP
+262 EEHETKKFAFP

-278 RTNLEIWRYRSVFMP
+278 KTNLEIWRYRSVFMP
-293 FMAFTLSLGTALV
+293 FMAFTLGLGTVLV
-306 YWYGGG
+306 YWYGGA
-312 EVIQGDMTVGSLVAS
+312 EVIQGNMTVGSLVAS
-327 AAYLAMLVMPVRFT
+327 AAYLAMLVMPVRFI

-351 IAGAERIFEIMDARP
+351 ITGAERIFEIMDAKP
-366 EVDEKADA
+366 EVEEKPDA
-374 VELPPMQREIVFKDV
+374 IELLPMRKEIAFRNV
-389 SFEYAPGEKVLDKIN
+389 SFEYALGKKVLDSIN
-404 LTVKAGE
+404 LTVRAGE

-420 SGKSSLIQLIPRFY
+420 SGKSSLIHLIPRFY
-434 DVTEGNITIDG
+434 DITEGTITVDEHDI
-445 YDVRDV
+445 RDV

-481 RPDATIEEIERVAK
+481 RPDATTEEVERVAK
-495 IAGAHDFIMSSPD
+495 IAGAHDFIMSFPD
-508 KYDTKVGERGITLSG
+508 KYDTQVGERGITLSG

-552 IETEH
+552 VETEH

-562 LQILLRDRTTFIITQ
+562 LQILLKKRTTFIITQ

-591 ENGRI
+591 ENGTI
-596 AEEGSHGELL
+596 AEEGNHEELL
-606 AKNGIYAKIYRTQFK
+606 AKDGIYAKIYRTQFK
-621 EQEELLEAQ
+621 EQEELLEAK
-630 AVQRRSE
+630 AVQRGSE

>member
-1 LAPRKL
+1 MA
-7 PAGRWRKHQQRRL
+7 
-20 RNLPKYSDA
+20 
-29 CGGTVAPIQ
+29 
-38 QKQLPQPTH
+38 
-47 RSSGIF
+47 
-53 LRLLKYMTKYWPAV
+53 KYWPATTV
-67 ALAMSCVVAVTYLNV
+67 AMLCVVAVTYLNV
-82 VVPLIV
+82 VVPLII
-88 REIVDKVLVRS
+88 REVVDKVLVQN

-111 ILVAALRSIVSFTQR
+111 IVIAALRSVFSFTQR
-126 FSQQYIGQKVVF
+126 FTQQYIGQKVVF

-181 WLETLVASI
+181 WLETLVSSV
-190 LTVGSVIF
+190 LTVGSVVL
-198 VISTIDLRLTLL
+198 VISTIDPRLMLF
-210 YLATVPLVLLAAY
+210 YLATIPLVLVAAY
-223 NFSKRVRPRFVLV
+223 NFSKRIRPRFALT

-262 EEYETGKFAVP
+262 EEHEKKKFSVP
-273 HSKYL
+273 HSRYL
-278 RTNLEIWRYRSVFMP
+278 KTNLEIWRYRSMFMP
-293 FMAFTLSLGTALV
+293 FMAFTVSLGTSLV

-312 EVIQGDMTVGSLVAS
+312 EVIRGIMTIGSLVAS
-327 AAYLAMLVMPVRFT
+327 AAYLAMLVMPVRFI
-341 GFLITFYQQA
+341 GFLMTFYQQA
-351 IAGAERIFEIMDARP
+351 ITGAERIFEIMDAKP
-366 EVDEKADA
+366 EVEDKPDA
-374 VELPPMQREIVFKDV
+374 IELPPIQRGIVFKDV
-389 SFEYAPGEKVLDKIN
+389 FFEYALGARVLDRIN
-404 LTVKAGE
+404 LAVKMGE

-434 DVTEGNITIDG
+434 DVTEGSITIDG
-445 YDVRDV
+445 YDLRDV
-451 KLRSLRQ
+451 TLRSLRQ

-481 RPDATIEEIERVAK
+481 RPDATMGDIEKVAK
-495 IAGAHDFIMSSPD
+495 IAGAHDFIMSFPD
-508 KYDTKVGERGITLSG
+508 KYDTKVGERGVTLSG

-552 IETEH
+552 VETEH

-562 LQILLRDRTTFIITQ
+562 LQILLKNRTTFIITQ

-591 ENGRI
+591 ENGAI
-596 AEEGSHGELL
+596 VEEGSHEELL
-606 AKNGIYAKIYRTQFK
+606 AKDRIYAKIYRTQFK
-621 EQEELLEAQ
+621 EQEDILEAQ
-630 AVQRRSE
+630 AVQRRSK

>member
-1 LAPRKL
+1 MA
-7 PAGRWRKHQQRRL
+7 
-20 RNLPKYSDA
+20 
-29 CGGTVAPIQ
+29 
-38 QKQLPQPTH
+38 
-47 RSSGIF
+47 
-53 LRLLKYMTKYWPAV
+53 KYWPATTV
-67 ALAMSCVVAVTYLNV
+67 AMLCVVAVTYLNV
-82 VVPLIV
+82 VVPLII
-88 REIVDKVLVRS
+88 REVVDKILVQN

-111 ILVAALRSIVSFTQR
+111 IVIAALRSVFSFTQR
-126 FSQQYIGQKVVF
+126 FTQQYIGQKVVF

-181 WLETLVASI
+181 WLETLVSSV
-190 LTVGSVIF
+190 LTVGSVVL
-198 VISTIDLRLTLL
+198 VISTIDPRLMLF
-210 YLATVPLVLLAAY
+210 YLATIPLVLVAAY
-223 NFSKRVRPRFVLV
+223 NFSKRIRPRFALT

-262 EEYETGKFAVP
+262 EEHEKKKFSVP
-273 HSKYL
+273 HGRYL
-278 RTNLEIWRYRSVFMP
+278 KTNLEIWRYRSMFMP
-293 FMAFTLSLGTALV
+293 FMAFTVSLGTALV

-312 EVIQGDMTVGSLVAS
+312 EVIRGNMTVGSLVAS
-327 AAYLAMLVMPVRFT
+327 AAYLAMLVMPVRFI

-351 IAGAERIFEIMDARP
+351 ITGAERIFDIMDAKP
-366 EVDEKADA
+366 DVEEKLDA
-374 VELPPMQREIVFKDV
+374 VELPPIQEGIVFKDV
-389 SFEYAPGEKVLDKIN
+389 SFEYAPGARVLDKIN
-404 LTVKAGE
+404 LTVRVGE
-411 TIALLGATG
+411 TVALLGATG

-434 DVTEGNITIDG
+434 DVTEGSIAIDG
-445 YDVRDV
+445 HDLRDV
-451 KLRSLRQ
+451 KLKPLRQ

-474 RENIAYG
+474 KENIAYG

-495 IAGAHDFIMSSPD
+495 IAGAHDFIMSFPD
-508 KYDTKVGERGITLSG
+508 KYDTKVGERGVTLSG

-534 LLLNPRILIF
+534 LLLNPPILIF

-552 IETEH
+552 VETEH

-562 LQILLRDRTTFIITQ
+562 LLILLKNRTTFVITQ

-596 AEEGSHGELL
+596 AEEGSHEHLL
-606 AKNGIYAKIYRTQFK
+606 AEDGIYAKIYRTQFK
-621 EQEELLEAQ
+621 EQDELLEAQ
-630 AVQRRSE
+630 AIQRRSK

>member
-1 LAPRKL
+1 MA
-7 PAGRWRKHQQRRL
+7 
-20 RNLPKYSDA
+20 
-29 CGGTVAPIQ
+29 
-38 QKQLPQPTH
+38 
-47 RSSGIF
+47 
-53 LRLLKYMTKYWPAV
+53 KYWPATTV
-67 ALAMSCVVAVTYLNV
+67 AMLCVVAVTYLNV
-82 VVPLIV
+82 VVPLII
-88 REIVDKVLVRS
+88 REVVDKVLVQN

-111 ILVAALRSIVSFTQR
+111 IVIAALRSVFSFTQR
-126 FSQQYIGQKVVF
+126 FTQQYIGQKVVF

-181 WLETLVASI
+181 WLETLVSSV
-190 LTVGSVIF
+190 LTVGSVVL
-198 VISTIDLRLTLL
+198 VISTIDPRLMLF
-210 YLATVPLVLLAAY
+210 YLATIPLVLVAAY
-223 NFSKRVRPRFVLV
+223 NFSKRIRPRFALT

-262 EEYETGKFAVP
+262 EEHEKKKFSVP
-273 HSKYL
+273 HSRYL
-278 RTNLEIWRYRSVFMP
+278 KTNIEIWRYRSMFMP
-293 FMAFTLSLGTALV
+293 FMAFTVSLGTALV

-312 EVIQGDMTVGSLVAS
+312 EVIRGIMTIGSLVAS
-327 AAYLAMLVMPVRFT
+327 AAYLAMLVMPVRFI
-341 GFLITFYQQA
+341 GFLMTFYQQA
-351 IAGAERIFEIMDARP
+351 ITGAERIFEIMDAKP
-366 EVDEKADA
+366 EVEDKPDA
-374 VELPPMQREIVFKDV
+374 IELPPIQRGIVFKDV
-389 SFEYAPGEKVLDKIN
+389 FFEYALGARVLDRIN
-404 LTVKAGE
+404 LAVKMGE

-434 DVTEGNITIDG
+434 DVTEGSITIDG
-445 YDVRDV
+445 YDLRDV
-451 KLRSLRQ
+451 TLRSLRQ

-481 RPDATIEEIERVAK
+481 RPDATMGDIEKVAK
-495 IAGAHDFIMSSPD
+495 IAGAHDFIMSFPD
-508 KYDTKVGERGITLSG
+508 KYDTKVGERGVTLSG

-552 IETEH
+552 VETEH

-562 LQILLRDRTTFIITQ
+562 LQILLKNRTTFIITQ

-591 ENGRI
+591 ENGAI
-596 AEEGSHGELL
+596 VEEGSHEELL
-606 AKNGIYAKIYRTQFK
+606 AKDRIYAKIYRTQFK
-621 EQEELLEAQ
+621 EQEDILEAQ
-630 AVQRRSE
+630 AVQRRSK

>member
-1 LAPRKL
+1 MVRYCDRC
-7 PAGRWRKHQQRRL
+7 GRPLISESR
-20 RNLPKYSDA
+20 YCEI
-29 CGGTVAPIQ
+29 CGKSIADVE
-38 QKQLPQPTH
+38 QKALPQSTR

-53 LRLLKYMTKYWPAV
+53 PRLLKYMVKYWPAV
-67 ALAMSCVVAVTYLNV
+67 LLAMSCVVAVTYLNV
-82 VVPLIV
+82 IVPLIV
-88 REIVDKVLVRS
+88 REVVDKVLVRN
-99 MYDQLAWLSLSI
+99 MYDQLPWLSLSI
-111 ILVAALRSIVSFTQR
+111 ILVAVLRSVVSFTQR
-126 FSQQYIGQKVVF
+126 YSQQYIGQKVVF
-138 DLRNNLFKSLEEKS
+138 DLRNSLFRSLEEKS

-198 VISTIDLRLTLL
+198 VISTIDLNLALL
-210 YLATVPLVLLAAY
+210 YLATAPLVLLAAY
-223 NFSKRVRPRFVLV
+223 SFSKRIRPRFALT
-236 REIFGDM
+236 REIFGEIP
-243 TSVIQQTIVGT
+243 SVIQQTIVGT

-262 EEYETGKFAVP
+262 EEHEAKKFEVPHGKFL
-273 HSKYL
+273 K
-278 RTNLEIWRYRSVFMP
+278 TNLEIWRYRSIFMP

-312 EVIQGDMTVGSLVAS
+312 VVIRGNMTVGSLVAS
-327 AAYLAMLVMPVRFT
+327 AAYLAMLVMPVRFM

-351 IAGAERIFEIMDARP
+351 ITGAERIFEIMDAKL
-366 EVDEKADA
+366 EVEEKPDA
-374 VELPPMQREIVFKDV
+374 VELPPMQKQIAFKDV
-389 SFEYAPGEKVLDKIN
+389 SFEYAFGKKVLDKIN
-404 LTVKAGE
+404 LAVNAGE
-411 TIALLGATG
+411 IIALLGATG
-420 SGKSSLIQLIPRFY
+420 SGKSSLIHLIPRFY
-434 DVTEGNITIDG
+434 DVTEGSITIDG
-445 YDVRDV
+445 YDIRDV

-474 RENIAYG
+474 KENISYG
-481 RPDATIEEIERVAK
+481 NPDATDEEIERVAK
-495 IAGAHDFIMSSPD
+495 VAGAHDFIMSLPD
-508 KYDTKVGERGITLSG
+508 KYETRVGERGITLSG

-552 IETEH
+552 VETEH

-562 LQILLRDRTTFIITQ
+562 LQTLLKNRTTFIITQ

-591 ENGRI
+591 ENGQI
-596 AEEGSHGELL
+596 VEEGSHEELL
-606 AKNGIYAKIYRTQFK
+606 ARDGIYAKIYRTQFK

-630 AVQRRSE
+630 VIQRRSD

>member
-1 LAPRKL
+1 MAKHCDRCGRQLAPD
-7 PAGRWRKHQQRRL
+7 A
-20 RNLPKYSDA
+20 KYCNG
-29 CGGTVAPIQ
+29 CGGIVGSVQEKT
-38 QKQLPQPTH
+38 LPQLRR
-47 RSSGIF
+47 RSSGTF
-53 LRLLKYMTKYWPAV
+53 LRLLRYMSKYWPTV
-67 ALAMSCVVAVTYLNV
+67 TLAMSCVVAVTCLNV
-82 VVPLIV
+82 IVPLIV
-88 REIVDKVLVRS
+88 REIVDKVLVQS

-111 ILVAALRSIVSFTQR
+111 VLVAALKSTVSFAQR
-126 FSQQYIGQKVVF
+126 YSQQYIGQKVVF
-138 DLRNNLFKSLEEKS
+138 DLRDRLFTSLEEKS

-181 WLETLVASI
+181 WLETLVSSI
-190 LTVGSVIF
+190 LTVGSVVV

-210 YLATVPLVLLAAY
+210 YLATIPLVLLAAY
-223 NFSKRVRPRFVLV
+223 NFSKRVRPRFTLT

-254 RVVRAFAQ
+254 KVVRAFAQ
-262 EEYETGKFAVP
+262 EEHETKKFAFP

-278 RTNLEIWRYRSVFMP
+278 KTNLEIWRYRSVFMP
-293 FMAFTLSLGTALV
+293 FMAFTLSLGTVLV
-306 YWYGGG
+306 YWYGGA

-327 AAYLAMLVMPVRFT
+327 ATYLAMLVMPVRFI

-351 IAGAERIFEIMDARP
+351 ITGAERIFEIMDAKP
-366 EVDEKADA
+366 EVEEKPDA
-374 VELPPMQREIVFKDV
+374 IELPPMQKEIAFRNI
-389 SFEYAPGEKVLDKIN
+389 SFEYAPGKNVLDSVN
-404 LTVKAGE
+404 LTVRAGE

-420 SGKSSLIQLIPRFY
+420 SGKSSLIHLIPRFY
-434 DVTEGNITIDG
+434 DVIEGSITIDG
-445 YDVRDV
+445 HDVRDV

-481 RPDATIEEIERVAK
+481 RPDATTEEIERVAK
-495 IAGAHDFIMSSPD
+495 IAGAHDFIMSFPD
-508 KYDTKVGERGITLSG
+508 KYNTQVGERGITLSG

-552 IETEH
+552 VETEH

-562 LQILLRDRTTFIITQ
+562 LRILLRNRTTFIITQ

-591 ENGRI
+591 ENGTI
-596 AEEGSHGELL
+596 AEEGNHEELL
-606 AKNGIYAKIYRTQFK
+606 ARDGIYAKIYRTQFK
-621 EQEELLEAQ
+621 EQEELLEVE

>member
-1 LAPRKL
+1 MASQSL
-7 PAGRWRKHQQRRL
+7 Q
-20 RNLPKYSDA
+20 S
-29 CGGTVAPIQ
+29 Q
-38 QKQLPQPTH
+38 QKH
-47 RSSGIF
+47 RRRGTF
-53 LRLLKYMTKYWPAV
+53 LRVLKYMAKYWPATTV
-67 ALAMSCVVAVTYLNV
+67 AMLCVVAVTYLNV
-82 VVPLIV
+82 IVPLII
-88 REIVDKVLVRS
+88 REVVDKVLVQN

-111 ILVAALRSIVSFTQR
+111 IVIAALRSVFSFTQR
-126 FSQQYIGQKVVF
+126 FTQQYIGQKVVF

-181 WLETLVASI
+181 WLETLVSSV
-190 LTVGSVIF
+190 LTVGSVVL
-198 VISTIDLRLTLL
+198 VISTIDPRLMLF
-210 YLATVPLVLLAAY
+210 YLATIPLVLVAAY
-223 NFSKRVRPRFVLV
+223 NFSKRIRPRFALT

-262 EEYETGKFAVP
+262 EEHEKKKFSVP
-273 HSKYL
+273 HSRYL
-278 RTNLEIWRYRSVFMP
+278 KTNLEIWRYRSMFMP
-293 FMAFTLSLGTALV
+293 FMAFTVSLGTALV

-312 EVIQGDMTVGSLVAS
+312 EVIRGNMTIGSLVAS
-327 AAYLAMLVMPVRFT
+327 AAYLAMLVMPVRFI
-341 GFLITFYQQA
+341 GFLMTFYQQA
-351 IAGAERIFEIMDARP
+351 ITGAERIFEIMDAKP
-366 EVDEKADA
+366 EVEDKPDA
-374 VELPPMQREIVFKDV
+374 IELPPIQRGIVFKDV
-389 SFEYAPGEKVLDKIN
+389 FFEYAPGARVLDRIN
-404 LTVKAGE
+404 LAVKMGE

-434 DVTEGNITIDG
+434 DVTEGSITIDG
-445 YDVRDV
+445 YDLRDV
-451 KLRSLRQ
+451 TLRSLRQ

-481 RPDATIEEIERVAK
+481 RPDATMGDIEKVAK
-495 IAGAHDFIMSSPD
+495 IAGAHDFIMSFPD
-508 KYDTKVGERGITLSG
+508 KYDTKVGERGVTLSG

-552 IETEH
+552 VETEH

-562 LQILLRDRTTFIITQ
+562 LQILLKNRTTFIITQ

-591 ENGRI
+591 ENGAI
-596 AEEGSHGELL
+596 VEEGSHEELL
-606 AKNGIYAKIYRTQFK
+606 AKDGIYAKIYRTQFK
-621 EQEELLEAQ
+621 EQEDILEAQ
-630 AVQRRSE
+630 AVQRRTK

>member
-1 LAPRKL
+1 MA
-7 PAGRWRKHQQRRL
+7 
-20 RNLPKYSDA
+20 
-29 CGGTVAPIQ
+29 
-38 QKQLPQPTH
+38 
-47 RSSGIF
+47 
-53 LRLLKYMTKYWPAV
+53 KYWHAV
-67 ALAMSCVVAVTYLNV
+67 TLAMFCVVAVTYLNV
-82 VVPLIV
+82 IVPLII
-88 REIVDKVLVRS
+88 RDIVDKVLVQS

-111 ILVAALRSIVSFTQR
+111 ILVAVLRSIASFAQR
-126 FSQQYIGQKVVF
+126 YSQQYIGQKVVF
-138 DLRNNLFKSLEEKS
+138 DLRNNLFTSLEEKS

-181 WLETLVASI
+181 WLETLVSSI
-190 LTVGSVIF
+190 LTVGSVIL
-198 VISTIDLRLTLL
+198 VISTIDIRLMLL

-223 NFSKRVRPRFVLV
+223 NFSKRIRPRFALV
-236 REIFGDM
+236 RGIFGDM

-254 RVVRAFAQ
+254 KVVRAFAQ
-262 EEYETGKFAVP
+262 EEHEKEKFAFP

-278 RTNLEIWRYRSVFMP
+278 KTNLEIWRYRSAFMP

-306 YWYGGG
+306 YWYGGVD
-312 EVIQGDMTVGSLVAS
+312 VIQGNLTVGSLVAS
-327 AAYLAMLVMPVRFT
+327 AAYLAMLVMPLRFI

-351 IAGAERIFEIMDARP
+351 ITGAERIFEIMDARP
-366 EVDEKADA
+366 EVEEKPDA
-374 VELPPMQREIVFKDV
+374 IEFPPMQKEIAFKDV
-389 SFEYAPGEKVLDKIN
+389 SFEYAPGKKVLEKIN

-411 TIALLGATG
+411 TVALLGATG

-434 DVTEGNITIDG
+434 DVTEGSITIDG
-445 YDVRDV
+445 HDLRDV
-451 KLRSLRQ
+451 KLRSMRQ

-463 LQETFLFSASI
+463 LQETFLFSASL
-474 RENIAYG
+474 RDNIAYG
-481 RPDATIEEIERVAK
+481 RPDATTEDVEGVAK
-495 IAGAHDFIMSSPD
+495 IAGAHDFIMSFPD
-508 KYDTKVGERGITLSG
+508 KYDTQVGERGITLSG

-552 IETEH
+552 VETEH

-562 LQILLRDRTTFIITQ
+562 LQVLLKNRTTFIITQ

-591 ENGRI
+591 ENGKI
-596 AEEGSHGELL
+596 VEEGNHEELL
-606 AKNGIYAKIYRTQFK
+606 AKDGIYAKIYRTQFK
-621 EQEELLEAQ
+621 EQEELLEAK

>member
-1 LAPRKL
+1 LVRYCDRCGRPLVSDSRYCEICGKSTADVEQKAL
-7 PAGRWRKHQQRRL
+7 PEPTRR
-20 RNLPKYSDA
+20 SA
-29 CGGTVAPIQ
+29 
-38 QKQLPQPTH
+38 
-47 RSSGIF
+47 GIF
-53 LRLLKYMTKYWPAV
+53 PRLLKYMVKYWPAV
-67 ALAMSCVVAVTYLNV
+67 LLAMSCVVAVTYLNV
-82 VVPLIV
+82 IVPLIV
-88 REIVDKVLVRS
+88 RDVVDKVLIRN

-111 ILVAALRSIVSFTQR
+111 ILVAALRSVVSFTQR
-126 FSQQYIGQKVVF
+126 YSQQYIGQKVVF
-138 DLRNNLFKSLEEKS
+138 DLRNSLFRSLEEKS

-198 VISTIDLRLTLL
+198 VISTIDLNLALL
-210 YLATVPLVLLAAY
+210 YLATAPLVLLAAY
-223 NFSKRVRPRFVLV
+223 SFSKRIRPRFALT
-236 REIFGDM
+236 REIFGEI

-262 EEYETGKFAVP
+262 EEHEAKKFEVPHGKFL
-273 HSKYL
+273 K
-278 RTNLEIWRYRSVFMP
+278 TNLEIWRYRSMFMP

-312 EVIQGDMTVGSLVAS
+312 VVIRGNMTVGSLVAS
-327 AAYLAMLVMPVRFT
+327 AAYLAMLVMPVRFM

-351 IAGAERIFEIMDARP
+351 ITGAERIFEIMDAKL
-366 EVDEKADA
+366 EVEEKPDA
-374 VELPPMQREIVFKDV
+374 VELPPMQKQIAFKDV
-389 SFEYAPGEKVLDKIN
+389 SFEYAFGKKVLDKIN
-404 LTVKAGE
+404 LAVNAGE
-411 TIALLGATG
+411 IIALLGATG
-420 SGKSSLIQLIPRFY
+420 SGKSSLIHLIPRFY
-434 DVTEGNITIDG
+434 DVTEGSITIDG
-445 YDVRDV
+445 YDIRDV

-474 RENIAYG
+474 KENISYG
-481 RPDATIEEIERVAK
+481 KPDATDEEIERVAK
-495 IAGAHDFIMSSPD
+495 VAGAHDFIMSLPD
-508 KYDTKVGERGITLSG
+508 KYETRVGERGITLSG

-552 IETEH
+552 VETEH

-562 LQILLRDRTTFIITQ
+562 LQTLLKNRTTFIITQ

-591 ENGRI
+591 ENGQI
-596 AEEGSHGELL
+596 VEEGSHEELL
-606 AKNGIYAKIYRTQFK
+606 ARDGIYAKIYRTQFK

-630 AVQRRSE
+630 VIQRRSD

>member
-1 LAPRKL
+1 LAKHYG
-7 PAGRWRKHQQRRL
+7 AYGRTI
-20 RNLPKYSDA
+20 P
-29 CGGTVAPIQ
+29 PIQ
-38 QKQLPQPTH
+38 EKTLPQPPH
-47 RSSGIF
+47 RSSGMF
-53 LRLLKYMTKYWPAV
+53 LRLLRYMAKYWPAV
-67 ALAMSCVVAVTYLNV
+67 TLAMSCVVAVTYLNII
-82 VVPLIV
+82 VPLII
-88 REIVDKVLVRS
+88 REIVDKVLIQN

-111 ILVAALRSIVSFTQR
+111 ILVAALKSTVSFAQR
-126 FSQQYIGQKVVF
+126 YSQQYIGQKVVF
-138 DLRNNLFKSLEEKS
+138 DLRNNLFTSLEEKS

-181 WLETLVASI
+181 WLETLVASV
-190 LTVGSVIF
+190 LTVGSVIL
-198 VISTIDLRLTLL
+198 VICTIDLRLTFL

-223 NFSKRVRPRFVLV
+223 NFSKRVRPRFALA

-254 RVVRAFAQ
+254 KVVRAFAQ
-262 EEYETGKFAVP
+262 EEHETRKFTFP

-278 RTNLEIWRYRSVFMP
+278 KTNLEIWRYRSVFMP
-293 FMAFTLSLGTALV
+293 FMAFTLSLGTVLV
-306 YWYGGG
+306 YWYGGA
-312 EVIQGDMTVGSLVAS
+312 EVIQGNMTVGSLVAS
-327 AAYLAMLVMPVRFT
+327 AAYLAMLVMPVRFI

-366 EVDEKADA
+366 EVEEKLDA
-374 VELPPMQREIVFKDV
+374 VELPPMQKEITFKDV
-389 SFEYAPGEKVLDKIN
+389 SFEYAPRKKVLDAISLK
-404 LTVKAGE
+404 VKAGE

-420 SGKSSLIQLIPRFY
+420 SGKSSLIHLIPRFY
-434 DVTEGNITIDG
+434 DATEGSILIDG
-445 YDVRDV
+445 RDVRDV

-481 RPDATIEEIERVAK
+481 RPDATIEEVERVAK
-495 IAGAHDFIMSSPD
+495 IAGAHDFILSFPD
-508 KYDTKVGERGITLSG
+508 KYDTRVGERGITLSG

-562 LQILLRDRTTFIITQ
+562 LQILLKNRTTFIITQ

-596 AEEGSHGELL
+596 AEEGSHEELL
-606 AKNGIYAKIYRTQFK
+606 AKDGIYAKIYRTQFK
-621 EQEELLEAQ
+621 EQEELLEAK

>member
-1 LAPRKL
+1 MA
-7 PAGRWRKHQQRRL
+7 
-20 RNLPKYSDA
+20 
-29 CGGTVAPIQ
+29 
-38 QKQLPQPTH
+38 
-47 RSSGIF
+47 
-53 LRLLKYMTKYWPAV
+53 KYWPATTV
-67 ALAMSCVVAVTYLNV
+67 AMLCVVAVTYLNV
-82 VVPLIV
+82 IVPLII
-88 REIVDKVLVRS
+88 REVVDKVLVQN

-111 ILVAALRSIVSFTQR
+111 IVIAALRSVFSFTQR
-126 FSQQYIGQKVVF
+126 FTQQYIGQKVVF

-181 WLETLVASI
+181 WLETLVSSV
-190 LTVGSVIF
+190 LTVGSVVL
-198 VISTIDLRLTLL
+198 VISTIDPRLMLF
-210 YLATVPLVLLAAY
+210 YLATIPLVLVAAY
-223 NFSKRVRPRFVLV
+223 NFSKRIRPRFALT

-262 EEYETGKFAVP
+262 EEHEKKKFSVP
-273 HSKYL
+273 HSRYL
-278 RTNLEIWRYRSVFMP
+278 KTNLEIWRYRSMFMP
-293 FMAFTLSLGTALV
+293 FMAFTVSLGTALV

-312 EVIQGDMTVGSLVAS
+312 EVIRGNMTIGSLVAS
-327 AAYLAMLVMPVRFT
+327 AAYLAMLVMPVRFI
-341 GFLITFYQQA
+341 GFLMTFYQQA
-351 IAGAERIFEIMDARP
+351 ITGAERIFEIMDAKP
-366 EVDEKADA
+366 EVEDKPDA
-374 VELPPMQREIVFKDV
+374 IELPPIQRGIVFKDV
-389 SFEYAPGEKVLDKIN
+389 FFEYAPGARVLDRIN
-404 LTVKAGE
+404 LAVKMGE

-434 DVTEGNITIDG
+434 DVTEGSITIDG
-445 YDVRDV
+445 YDLRDV
-451 KLRSLRQ
+451 TLRSLRQ

-481 RPDATIEEIERVAK
+481 RPDATMGDIEKVAK
-495 IAGAHDFIMSSPD
+495 IAGAHDFIMSFPD
-508 KYDTKVGERGITLSG
+508 KYDTKVGERGVTLSG

-552 IETEH
+552 VETEH

-562 LQILLRDRTTFIITQ
+562 LQILLKNRTTFIITQ

-591 ENGRI
+591 ENGAI
-596 AEEGSHGELL
+596 VEEGSHEELL
-606 AKNGIYAKIYRTQFK
+606 AKDGIYAKIYRTQFK
-621 EQEELLEAQ
+621 EQEDILEAQ
-630 AVQRRSE
+630 AVQRRSK